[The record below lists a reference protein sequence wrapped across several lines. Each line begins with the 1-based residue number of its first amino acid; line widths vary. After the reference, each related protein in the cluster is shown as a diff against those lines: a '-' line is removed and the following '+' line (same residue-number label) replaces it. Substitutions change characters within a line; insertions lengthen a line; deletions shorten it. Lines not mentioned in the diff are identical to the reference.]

1 MKKTL
6 ITIGLINL
14 ILLSPLVS
22 NAQNNKGMEL
32 SDTQKEQLMK
42 LNSDKQ
48 YLNLSPEAKRQAYW
62 DNLKKVLTPE
72 QWESIQGEAN
82 SRHSSS
88 SSGNTTSS
96 GK

>member
-88 SSGNTTSS
+88 SSGTTTSS